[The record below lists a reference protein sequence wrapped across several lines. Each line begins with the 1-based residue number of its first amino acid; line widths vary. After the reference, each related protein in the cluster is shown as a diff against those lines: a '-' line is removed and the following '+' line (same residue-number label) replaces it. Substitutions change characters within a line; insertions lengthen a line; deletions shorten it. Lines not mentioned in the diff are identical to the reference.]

1 MQCKKFDKAY
11 VDECVSL
18 YVNVFSKE
26 PWCEQNSIEKVKEY
40 FLMLLEMNT
49 FLGFVLVKDRQIIG
63 VCMGYIKPYAFENN
77 VAKEYAIEQF
87 FIAHEWQNQ
96 GYGKQFLESIME
108 QLQVQSVGVN
118 AMILNTERSYPAFR
132 FYKSAGFEAL
142 SDYAILA
149 RHI

>member
-1 MQCKKFDKAY
+1 MSLKNMQL
-11 VDECVSL
+11 S
-18 YVNVFSKE
+18 N
-26 PWCEQNSIEKVKEY
+26 
-40 FLMLLEMNT
+40 
-49 FLGFVLVKDRQIIG
+49 
-63 VCMGYIKPYAFENN
+63 
-77 VAKEYAIEQF
+77 

-96 GYGKQFLESIME
+96 GYGKQFLESIIE